1 MNVSVRP
8 GLRTLALACLAL
20 AAAVPAGAAVDGRSG
35 AAEASTTYGDPP
47 GDANGAPDITEV
59 TVSNDA
65 AGLITMQISV
75 PNRPQLAVNDVVI
88 LWINADQNAGT
99 GGFGDEYRL
108 EKYGFGTFFERW
120 DGAAWQPFTPG
131 SLVVRWEAGQLVVSV
146 GRADLGI
153 GGAFDFD
160 AAGAQITGE
169 DPMAWPWDDAPDFG
183 SWTYALVFSPTLGP
197 AKLRPSPPKAG
208 KLVSVA
214 VPATSG
220 GKPIDAGTVKCTA
233 TVGGKS
239 IRASASGLSGGKA
252 GCAWRLPATA
262 AGKTFRGR
270 ITVTTAGGT
279 ATRAF
284 SARVR

>member
-1 MNVSVRP
+1 MSARVRHSA
-8 GLRTLALACLAL
+8 RAALTCVAVAAVAAIGGDARG
-20 AAAVPAGAAVDGRSG
+20 AAASG
-35 AAEASTTYGDPP
+35 TYGDPA
-47 GDANGAPDITEV
+47 GDAGEAPDITEV
-59 TVSNDA
+59 AVSNDA
-65 AGLITMQISV
+65 AGLITMRISV

-99 GGFGDEYRL
+99 GRFGDEDRL

-131 SLVVRWEAGQLVVSV
+131 SLVIRWEAGQLVVSV

-160 AAGAQITGE
+160 AAGAQIAGE

-239 IRASASGLSGGKA
+239 IRASGSGLNGGTA
-252 GCAWRLPATA
+252 GCAWKLPAKA
-262 AGKTFRGR
+262 KGKTLRGSVS
-270 ITVTTAGGT
+270 VTTAGGT

-284 SARVR
+284 SAKVR